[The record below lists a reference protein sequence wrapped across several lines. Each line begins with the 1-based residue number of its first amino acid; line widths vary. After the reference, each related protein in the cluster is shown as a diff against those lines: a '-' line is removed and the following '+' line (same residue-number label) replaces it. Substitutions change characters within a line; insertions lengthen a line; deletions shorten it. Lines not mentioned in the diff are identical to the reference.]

1 MTDFIELTSS
11 TDGSFITKRESIDIV
26 FYDEEADAVI
36 VVINS
41 SPTVVTETYGDV
53 RSLLL

>member
-1 MTDFIELTSS
+1 MTDFVELTSS
-11 TDGSFITKRESIDIV
+11 TDGRFITKQESIDIV

-41 SPTVVTETYGDV
+41 SPTVVTETYGEV
-53 RSLLL
+53 RNLLL

>member
-11 TDGSFITKRESIDIV
+11 TDGRFITKQESIDIV

-41 SPTVVTETYGDV
+41 SPTVVTETYEEV
-53 RSLLL
+53 KNLLL

>member
-11 TDGSFITKRESIDIV
+11 TDGRFITKKESIDIV
-26 FYDEEADAVI
+26 FYDEEADTVI

-41 SPTVVTETYGDV
+41 SPTVVTETYEEV
-53 RSLLL
+53 KSLLL

>member
-11 TDGSFITKRESIDIV
+11 TDGRFITKQESIDIV
-26 FYDEEADAVI
+26 FYDEEADSVI

-41 SPTVVTETYGDV
+41 SPTVVTETYGEI
-53 RSLLL
+53 RNLLL

>member
-11 TDGSFITKRESIDIV
+11 TDGRFITKQESIDIV

-41 SPTVVTETYGDV
+41 SPTVVTETYGEV
-53 RSLLL
+53 RNLLL

>member
-11 TDGSFITKRESIDIV
+11 MDGKFITKKDSVDIV

-36 VVINS
+36 VVVNS
-41 SPTVVTETYGDV
+41 SPTVVTESYEEV
-53 RSLLL
+53 RNILL

>member
-11 TDGSFITKRESIDIV
+11 TDGRFITKQESIDIV
-26 FYDEEADAVI
+26 FYDEEADTVI

-41 SPTVVTETYGDV
+41 SPTVVTETYGEV
-53 RSLLL
+53 RNLLL

>member
-11 TDGSFITKRESIDIV
+11 TDGRFITKQESIDIV

-41 SPTVVTETYGDV
+41 SPTVVTETFGEV
-53 RSLLL
+53 RNLLL

>member
-41 SPTVVTETYGDV
+41 SPTVVTETYGEV
-53 RSLLL
+53 RNLLL

>member
-11 TDGSFITKRESIDIV
+11 TDGRFITKQESIDIV
-26 FYDEEADAVI
+26 FYDEEADSVI

-41 SPTVVTETYGDV
+41 SPTVVTETYGEV
-53 RSLLL
+53 RNLLL

>member
-11 TDGSFITKRESIDIV
+11 TDGRFITKQESIDIV
-26 FYDEEADAVI
+26 FYDEEADSVI

-41 SPTVVTETYGDV
+41 SPTVVTETYGEV
-53 RSLLL
+53 RTLLL

>member
-11 TDGSFITKRESIDIV
+11 TDGRFITKQESIDIV

-41 SPTVVTETYGDV
+41 SPTVVTETYGEI
-53 RSLLL
+53 RNLLL

>member
-11 TDGSFITKRESIDIV
+11 TDGRFITKQESIDIV
-26 FYDEEADAVI
+26 FYDEEADSVI

-41 SPTVVTETYGDV
+41 SPTVVTETFGEV
-53 RSLLL
+53 RNLLL

>member
-11 TDGSFITKRESIDIV
+11 TDGSFITKKESIDIV
-26 FYDEEADAVI
+26 FYDEEADTVI

-41 SPTVVTETYGDV
+41 SPTVVTETYEEV
-53 RSLLL
+53 KSLLL

>member
-11 TDGSFITKRESIDIV
+11 TDGRFITKQDSIDIV

-41 SPTVVTETYGDV
+41 SPTVVTETYGEV
-53 RSLLL
+53 RNLLL

>member
-11 TDGSFITKRESIDIV
+11 TDGKFITKQESIDIV

-41 SPTVVTETYGDV
+41 SPTVVTETYGEV
-53 RSLLL
+53 RNLLL

>member
-11 TDGSFITKRESIDIV
+11 TDGKFITKQDSIDIV

-41 SPTVVTETYGDV
+41 SPTVVTETYGEV
-53 RSLLL
+53 RNLLS